1 MTDQYPLRRER
12 RTCYDR
18 LRKRWLDARRAPTSN
33 PAASAATQLLSIFGF
48 VFGRVPV
55 AAPMPTPQRYVAP
68 AMSPRQV
75 QRIDAARRLG
85 VPTRYLDMVLTK
97 GKVPYPVLFEHIRLG
112 GATRGDA
119 LDELRK
125 TIPAEALDWLAYIEK
140 RALWSEL
147 TRCFRP
153 DATDEDTHVLFLK
166 STLAWVEAQKKAGI
180 NPSEPSETKHTLEP
194 PKLGRTEDPNDEPKP
209 PIP

>member
-1 MTDQYPLRRER
+1 MKDQHPRRRKR

-33 PAASAATQLLSIFGF
+33 PAASAVTQMLGIFGF
-48 VFGRVPV
+48 ILGRVPI

-85 VPTRYLDMVLTK
+85 VPTRYLDIVLTK
-97 GKVPYPVLFEHIRLG
+97 GKVPYPVLIEHIRLG

-119 LDELRK
+119 LNELRK

-140 RALWSEL
+140 RGLWSEL

-153 DATDEDTHVLFLK
+153 DASDEDTHVLFLK
-166 STLAWVEAQKKAGI
+166 NTLAWVESQKKSGN
-180 NPSEPSETKHTLEP
+180 NPSEPTETTHELEP
-194 PKLGRTEDPNDEPKP
+194 PKPGENEDPDDEPKP
-209 PIP
+209 PTR